1 MVFSITPILPKLK
14 INTSSKKR
22 IICESDEHAR
32 ISHSNCSL
40 NPHNIDNFNKNN
52 SDGQKSA
59 KVF

>member
-1 MVFSITPILPKLK
+1 MPKLK

-22 IICESDEHAR
+22 CICGSDEQAR
-32 ISHSNCSL
+32 TSHSSCSL

-52 SDGQKSA
+52 SDGKKSA